1 MIIKEQLTGKYKHI
15 ESDLGLILHVEVMSY
30 EVKEDGTTSIPVY
43 FYKKAKLKDE
53 IGLKK
58 LGVLE

>member
-1 MIIKEQLTGKYKHI
+1 MIIKEQLTGKYKYI

-43 FYKKAKLKDE
+43 FYKKAKIKDVNELKRLE
-53 IGLKK
+53 LLK
-58 LGVLE
+58 

>member
-43 FYKKAKLKDE
+43 FYKKAKIKDVNELKRLE
-53 IGLKK
+53 LLK
-58 LGVLE
+58 